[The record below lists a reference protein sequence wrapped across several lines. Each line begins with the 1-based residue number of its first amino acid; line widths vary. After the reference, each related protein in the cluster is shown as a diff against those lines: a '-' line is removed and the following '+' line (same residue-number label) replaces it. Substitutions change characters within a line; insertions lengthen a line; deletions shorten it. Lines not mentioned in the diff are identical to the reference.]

1 MRTVSVLLLLAGAAF
16 VATCSS
22 SLSTASDGGS
32 GGHGG
37 QVATGGSSGATALG
51 GTNGAGGTNGTGG
64 WLASGGTGGTLPLCG
79 AGGAKGLGGFGGFG
93 GFGGATGLDAA
104 ADANCA
110 PNPLA
115 GCPGPAAAPCGPGT
129 VCAYSSQNGVIE
141 LNTCMPVP
149 SGCDSCSCLE
159 EALYTFAR
167 QFPNVSVAAG
177 ACRCSDG
184 QHQQVDGGTPAN
196 PITNVGC
203 MGA

>member
-1 MRTVSVLLLLAGAAF
+1 MRTFNVLLVVAGSALI
-16 VATCSS
+16 ATCSS
-22 SLSTASDGGS
+22 SLSTPSDGGS
-32 GGHGG
+32 GGQGG
-37 QVATGGSSGATALG
+37 QIATGGSSGATALG
-51 GTNGAGGTNGTGG
+51 GSNGTSGTGG
-64 WLASGGTGGTLPLCG
+64 RLASGGTGGTLPLCG

-93 GFGGATGLDAA
+93 GTSGLDATV
-104 ADANCA
+104 DANCA

-141 LNTCMPVP
+141 LNTCMAVP

-177 ACRCSDG
+177 ACNCSDS

-196 PITNVGC
+196 PIIHVGC
-203 MGA
+203 NGA